1 MVLQLKLENTTN
13 GDEIS
18 LTNYESSIQISSA
31 EFVVV
36 SVLHSLDDPP
46 PI

>member
-1 MVLQLKLENTTN
+1 MVLQLKLENITN

-18 LTNYESSIQISSA
+18 LTNYESFIQRSPA
-31 EFVVV
+31 EFMVV
-36 SVLHSLDDPP
+36 SVLHSLNDPP